1 MSRVLKIRMDGGTE
15 LECRAGDVSLLP
27 SGHDAWVAGDE
38 PAVVVEFQGMID
50 YAKSRYAIHQL
61 REQVASV
68 SARIWLNTRKIRQLL
83 F

>member
-1 MSRVLKIRMDGGTE
+1 
-15 LECRAGDVSLLP
+15 VSLLP
-27 SGHDAWVAGDE
+27 SGHDAWVVGDK

-61 REQVASV
+61 REQVASA